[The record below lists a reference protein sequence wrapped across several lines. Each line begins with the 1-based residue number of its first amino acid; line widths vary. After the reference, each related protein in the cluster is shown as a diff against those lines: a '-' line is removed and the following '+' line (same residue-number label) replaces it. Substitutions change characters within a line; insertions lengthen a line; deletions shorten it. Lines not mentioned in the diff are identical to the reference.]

1 MDAHVKAEA
10 KQHEHQHVQDTNG
23 KHVCSHMF
31 SRFFIDNLKNNN
43 LLYTVLPHRIHGAAI
58 YGNIYHQYTPVM
70 LALIYHIYIYPIDP
84 SWLLGHRSVIPS
96 VPRKT
101 AGPSTIAAI
110 MVESIPGSAGVLI
123 PAVGFMEGW
132 KSGVRPGKVW
142 ALVCS

>member
-1 MDAHVKAEA
+1 M
-10 KQHEHQHVQDTNG
+10 
-23 KHVCSHMF
+23 
-31 SRFFIDNLKNNN
+31 
-43 LLYTVLPHRIHGAAI
+43 
-58 YGNIYHQYTPVM
+58 
-70 LALIYHIYIYPIDP
+70 
-84 SWLLGHRSVIPS
+84 VIPT

-142 ALVCS
+142 ALVYC